1 MYNGAG
7 VVEFFF
13 VRLVTKRFKR
23 LANTFVSF
31 FCCVYAWLRS
41 FVFLGCWKLSTLLQP
56 PTITTKIYILRQ
68 YILLIIDK
76 ECG

>member
-13 VRLVTKRFKR
+13 VRLVTKGFKK

-31 FCCVYAWLRS
+31 FYCIYALLRS
-41 FVFLGCWKLSTLLQP
+41 FVFLGRQKLSTFLQP
-56 PTITTKIYILRQ
+56 PTITTKIYILS
-68 YILLIIDK
+68 
-76 ECG
+76 